1 MKILFISPRYGGG
14 IGGHA
19 FRVAEKLREYGYDVK
34 LMHIPHVPIKNIKNP
49 SFALFGTAKALF
61 DREKYDVVH
70 AWNVPAAFV
79 MKFIKARKKVLSV
92 HGVYSEQVE
101 AIHSTATSDMV
112 NLAESKVLKF
122 ANVLTTDSKLVQK
135 TYKEKLGLD
144 FVYLPAPLDT
154 NKFKEIPDVKKKA
167 NQIVYIG
174 RDSFEKGIDILRKIE
189 PKINGTVVYCTN
201 IPWKDAMTALKESAV
216 LVVPSRMESLP
227 QTIKEAFY
235 LKIPVIAT
243 SVGDI
248 PEVVK
253 NDTTGILIPPN
264 DADKLLD
271 AINNLLTNQEKA
283 EKLTDSAY
291 DFVIKNFTWDVLLP
305 KYVEFYE
312 NLAK

>member
-1 MKILFISPRYGGG
+1 MKILFISPRYEGG

-19 FRVAEKLREYGYDVK
+19 FRVAEKLREQGFDVK
-34 LMHIPHVPIKNIKNP
+34 LMRVPHVPIKNIKNP
-49 SFALFGTAKALF
+49 SFALFGVIKALL

-70 AWNVPAAFV
+70 AWNVPSAFI
-79 MKFIKARKKVLSV
+79 MKFVRAKKKVLSV

-101 AIHSTATSDMV
+101 AIHSTATSGMV

-122 ANVLTTDSKLVQK
+122 ADVLTTDSKLVQRV
-135 TYKEKLGLD
+135 YKNKIGLN

-154 NKFKEIPDVKKKA
+154 TKFKEIPDVTKKA
-167 NQIVYIG
+167 NQVVYIG

-201 IPWKDAMTALKESAV
+201 IPWKNAMVSLKESTV
-216 LVVPSRMESLP
+216 LVVPSRLESLP

-235 LKIPVIAT
+235 LKVPVIAT

-253 NDTTGILIPPN
+253 NDETGILVPPN
-264 DADKLLD
+264 EQNKLLD
-271 AINNLLTNQEKA
+271 AINNLLANQEKA
-283 EKLTDSAY
+283 EKLTKSAY
-291 DFVIKNFTWDVLLP
+291 DFVIKNLTWDVLLS

-312 NLAK
+312 KLV